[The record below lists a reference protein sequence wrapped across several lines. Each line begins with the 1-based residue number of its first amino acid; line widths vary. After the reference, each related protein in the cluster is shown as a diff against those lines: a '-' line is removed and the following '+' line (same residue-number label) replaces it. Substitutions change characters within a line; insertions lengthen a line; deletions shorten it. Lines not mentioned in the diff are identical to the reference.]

1 MFFEGINNDTPILE
15 VYEAR
20 RFTKSFTDILAGPT
34 DFWYDDYLY
43 GRVDQN
49 NNAIFLSEA
58 FLKEIRTNDQRTIF
72 TLNFISDALSDMKAD
87 FEQIAETRLSKDSQ
101 IVGITPYRAWTSM
114 HEPYA
119 KYMEDAR
126 KIFTNEHGEIC
137 GFETFW
143 IQYLSFLKRKV
154 YPFTRTGY
162 IKSKFCDP
170 RTTGLFISLFRIDPT
185 DDGAK
190 KEFYEDKNFRFYYS
204 FIRKYGFVLD
214 VYNPSRIVA
223 DLRSAPMKR
232 YMEKYDLTLDSFF
245 DEYYYKTEDTDFELF
260 KIYVCNLFNQQLSRE
275 NRPKLIAPEDIGDRF
290 LAKQYMVVRFQEEG
304 VTPSSS
310 FEKKYLQLF
319 DRSGIMPA
327 VKFLNS
333 KIKRSNASVPSNR

>member
-1 MFFEGINNDTPILE
+1 
-15 VYEAR
+15 
-20 RFTKSFTDILAGPT
+20 
-34 DFWYDDYLY
+34 
-43 GRVDQN
+43 
-49 NNAIFLSEA
+49 
-58 FLKEIRTNDQRTIF
+58 
-72 TLNFISDALSDMKAD
+72 
-87 FEQIAETRLSKDSQ
+87 
-101 IVGITPYRAWTSM
+101 
-114 HEPYA
+114 
-119 KYMEDAR
+119 
-126 KIFTNEHGEIC
+126 
-137 GFETFW
+137 
-143 IQYLSFLKRKV
+143 
-154 YPFTRTGY
+154 
-162 IKSKFCDP
+162 
-170 RTTGLFISLFRIDPT
+170 LFISLFRIDPT

-260 KIYVCNLFNQQLSRE
+260 KIYVCNLFNQQLIRE